1 MSQYPQQQSPS
12 RPWELNYSQATDR
25 TIFNFFSAV
34 YAWMAVGLAL
44 TAAVA
49 YGVANSPLI
58 NVIYGFGM
66 GGLVLMFLVAF
77 GISWY
82 VQSQVGRISTGFA
95 TGLFL
100 FYAAIWG
107 VLCSFVFIV
116 YPIATLG
123 AAFLLTAGTFGAMS
137 VYGYVTKRDLTGIG
151 SIAVMA
157 VFGVIIASIVNI
169 FLANNAMSWIIT
181 YAILA
186 LFIIITAYE
195 TQQLKNMA
203 YQFQGSPE
211 MLARYAIV
219 GSLVLY
225 ISFLNLFLSIL
236 RILGDRR

>member
-1 MSQYPQQQSPS
+1 MTQYPQQQSPS

-25 TIFNFFSAV
+25 TIFNFFNAI
-34 YAWMAVGLAL
+34 YAWMAVGLAV

-49 YGVANSPLI
+49 YGVAHSPLI
-58 NVIYGFGM
+58 NVFAGM
-66 GGLVLMFLVAF
+66 GIGGLLLLGLFAF
-77 GISWY
+77 GIAWY
-82 VQSQVGRISTGFA
+82 VQSQAGRIPTGVA

-100 FYAAIWG
+100 LYAAIWG
-107 VLCSFVFIV
+107 FLCSYIFIL

-169 FLANNAMSWIIT
+169 FLANNTMSWIIT

-211 MLARYAIV
+211 LLARYAIV